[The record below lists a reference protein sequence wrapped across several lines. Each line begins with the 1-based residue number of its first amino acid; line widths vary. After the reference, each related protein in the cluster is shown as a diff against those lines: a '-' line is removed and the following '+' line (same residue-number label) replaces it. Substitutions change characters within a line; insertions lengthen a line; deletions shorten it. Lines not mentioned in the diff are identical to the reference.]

1 MQQGQRDRGTED
13 VESRAVD
20 WPEKV
25 YWPVMGFGWN
35 LNENTLFF
43 LSEVLFAKVKELNG
57 TYFCEVPSS
66 QT

>member
-1 MQQGQRDRGTED
+1 MQQGQRDTEG

-20 WPEKV
+20 WPKKV
-25 YWPVMGFGWN
+25 YWPVMGFGWD
-35 LNENTLFF
+35 LNENTLFS

-57 TYFCEVPSS
+57 TYFWEVPSS